1 MNVMVGSLS
10 LSLSLCACVCV
21 DLFRLTRQAL
31 PLAGLQQDGP
41 LSVQRPGLAALTQV
55 RLWDVLPVDAHAV
68 DVLPCTGAG
77 REEERASGGFTVS
90 LFTGGATLN
99 EESAALKG

>member
-1 MNVMVGSLS
+1 MCVSLHVCVS
-10 LSLSLCACVCV
+10 LCMCVYVCACVCV

-41 LSVQRPGLAALTQV
+41 LPVQRPGLAALTQV

-77 REEERASGGFTVS
+77 REERAVRLIQGQPLHRRTN
-90 LFTGGATLN
+90 AN
-99 EESAALKG
+99 Y

>member
-1 MNVMVGSLS
+1 M
-10 LSLSLCACVCV
+10 CACFFACVSVRVCVCV

-41 LSVQRPGLAALTQV
+41 LAVQGPGLAALTQV
-55 RLWDVLPVDAHAV
+55 RLWDVLPIDAHAV

-77 REEERASGGFTVS
+77 RDEREVN
-90 LFTGGATLN
+90 LITGGPTL
-99 EESAALKG
+99 ARGLLL